1 MCIQFAYKRPQKIS
15 FHSLTSA
22 TQRSIFGE
30 AKPFAMKYAVFLLA
44 LMFAGIATPSM
55 AQKAKPK
62 PLSQAYK
69 TSNKGYECYAVTTR
83 EECEKCEAKGEYGQV
98 STPKITCSKCENVSN
113 AMLAKF
119 PCSSC
124 SNTRKVKDPNYVPP
138 RKCEVCNGRGLVL
151 TLGHKIQVA
160 DADYTEMHNWND
172 AQYACS
178 NFGGRWRLPT
188 KEELT
193 GMYEFLHRKG
203 KGNFQNTSY
212 WSSSEMDDDAELAL
226 YLNFENGEGNSYN
239 KNDTRHVR
247 VVRTLPS
254 MAQKAKPVS
263 VEDIDGNQYEIVKIG
278 SQYWFKSNLKV
289 SKYRNRDTIPTW
301 LSNSAWLNTNSGAYA
316 IYDNDPVNDGL
327 YGKLYNYYAVTDSR
341 GLCPTGWH
349 VPSDGDWNILVKYL
363 DPDADTACSNR
374 EQSSIAGGALKSTAM
389 KLTRGGWNSP
399 NEGATNSSG
408 FTALPGG
415 FRWATGGFSS
425 MTGYGYWW
433 SSSVS
438 SGSDAW
444 GRGLYSSKSVIVR
457 SNVDRA
463 FGFSVRCLK
472 DTLPT
477 VTTTSVTGI
486 KSTGATTG
494 GNVTAN
500 GGASVTARG
509 VAYGTAENPTTA
521 NSITSNGTGT
531 GAFTSTLSGLTSST
545 LYYVRAYAT
554 NAVGT
559 AFGNEVSFYTQTS
572 NGFAS
577 CGSVSDI
584 DGNTYQTVQIGTQCW
599 TQSNLKVGKYRNG
612 NSIPTGLR
620 NSAWKN
626 TTSGAYTIYD
636 NDPVND
642 GLYGKLYNYYAV
654 TDSRGLCPTG
664 WHVPTDAEWTT
675 LENQLGGS
683 SAAGGALKSTA
694 IKPTPGGWKSPNTG
708 ATNSSGFT
716 ALPGGLRFDAMPGG
730 LRLIY
735 GNFVFMSS
743 DGYWWS
749 STVRS
754 GSFAWLRTL
763 KHDGSAIDHDFSDPP
778 FGLSVRCCRD

>member
-1 MCIQFAYKRPQKIS
+1 
-15 FHSLTSA
+15 
-22 TQRSIFGE
+22 
-30 AKPFAMKYAVFLLA
+30 MKYAVFLLA